1 MDKDQQT
8 IAAISTSYG
17 QSGIGI
23 VRMSGPDALNIL
35 TGIFVKPNG
44 DFVLPEFFEARKMR
58 YGYISNPRTNEKLD
72 EVLCVFMKAPAT
84 YTAEDLVEIHCHGSA
99 VALKNVLALC
109 LEKGAE
115 PAEPGEFTKRAFLN
129 GRIDLIQAEAVID
142 LIQAKSN
149 KSFDVAIKQVEGSL
163 SSKVEAI
170 RKALLEL
177 LVSLT
182 VNMDYPDED
191 IEEIT
196 YASIE
201 YSIKQISDKLEA
213 MLLFADE
220 GRILR
225 EGLSVT
231 IVGKPNV
238 GKSSLMN
245 FFLGE
250 NRAIVTEIPGTTRDT
265 IEEQFSLRGIPIKL
279 TDTAGI
285 RDSADVVE
293 QLGIQRSKDAFNKA
307 DLLLFLID
315 GSQPLSKEDQ
325 ELCVLLAD
333 RPCIV
338 LLNKTDL
345 PRVISEKEVSKMLPL
360 AKIIATSL
368 IEGIGLD
375 SLECSI
381 EEQITGGKIHS
392 KEDVMVTNVRHI
404 NLLKKAKEE
413 MDEAIN
419 MTKGK
424 QAIDFI
430 EVNVR
435 AAFDCLGEIIGKTAS
450 NEITEEIFSRFC
462 LGK

>member
-1 MDKDQQT
+1 MDKGLQT
-8 IAAISTSYG
+8 IAAISTAYG

-23 VRMSGPDALNIL
+23 VRMSGPEALDIL
-35 TGIFVKPNG
+35 VGIFSDVDGKP
-44 DFVLPEFFEARKMR
+44 VLPEFFEHRKMR
-58 YGYISNPRTNEKLD
+58 YGFISEPGTNKKLD
-72 EVLCVFMKAPAT
+72 EVLCVFMKAPYT
-84 YTAEDLVEIHCHGSA
+84 YTTENLVEIHCHGSA

-109 LEKGAE
+109 LEKGAVL
-115 PAEPGEFTKRAFLN
+115 AEPGEFTKRAFLN

-163 SSKVEAI
+163 SAKVENI
-170 RKALLEL
+170 RKELLEL
-177 LVSLT
+177 LISLT

-196 YASIE
+196 YTAIE
-201 YSIKQISDKLEA
+201 NSIKQIDDALSAL
-213 MLLFADE
+213 LLFSEE

-225 EGLSVT
+225 EGVSVT

-245 FFLGE
+245 FFLRE
-250 NRAIVTEIPGTTRDT
+250 NRVIVTEIPGTTRDT
-265 IEEQFSLRGIPIKL
+265 IEEQISLRGIPIRL

-285 RDSADVVE
+285 RDSVDVVE

-315 GSQPLSKEDQ
+315 ASQPLSKEDE
-325 ELCVLLAD
+325 ELCGLLKE
-333 RPCIV
+333 RSCIV

-345 PRVISEKEVSKMLPL
+345 PQIISEEQMSQALPL
-360 AKIIATSL
+360 ARIIATSL
-368 IEGIGLD
+368 KEGIGLD
-375 SLECSI
+375 QLE
-381 EEQITGGKIHS
+381 ETMEAQITGGKIQG
-392 KEDVMVTNVRHI
+392 KEDVMVTNIRHI
-404 NLLKKAKEE
+404 DLLKKAKQETE
-413 MDEAIN
+413 EAIN
-419 MTKGK
+419 MTINKE
-424 QAIDFI
+424 AIDFI

-435 AAFDCLGEIIGKTAS
+435 AAFDYLGEIIGKTARD
-450 NEITEEIFSRFC
+450 EIIEEIFSRFC